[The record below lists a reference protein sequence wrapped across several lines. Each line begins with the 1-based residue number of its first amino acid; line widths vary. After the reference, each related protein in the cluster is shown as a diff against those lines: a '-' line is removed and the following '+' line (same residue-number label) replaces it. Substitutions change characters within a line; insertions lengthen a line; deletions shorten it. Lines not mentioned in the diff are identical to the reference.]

1 MVLVWY
7 MPGSW
12 RFGRLSLFPISFGVW
27 VFFGRVVSPPISF
40 TLLQKTQL
48 VSVVCLGSKFHF
60 LVCVFLY
67 PVADLV
73 CSQRLWLCMVHI
85 FSSCNTVPAGLCLDG
100 GSFFCP
106 SFDLSIGI
114 VAVLEGTGCFSS
126 LIGLSV
132 AWYYFPSMWNKR
144 CCWLDQYLLLC
155 RRHPLYVLKSLWCN
169 LVVVFHPSCVRLPFI
184 FQQGIKE
191 RWCF

>member
-12 RFGRLSLFPISFGVW
+12 RFGRLSLFPISFGVLSLL
-27 VFFGRVVSPPISF
+27 GRVISPPISF
-40 TLLQKTQL
+40 TLVQKTQL
-48 VSVVCLGSKFHF
+48 VSVVCLMMGLFLLCPLLYALGSKFHF
-60 LVCVFLY
+60 LVFVLLY

-73 CSQRLWLCMVHI
+73 CSQRLWLCMMHI
-85 FSSCNTVPAGLCLDG
+85 FSSCNTVTAGLCLDG

-132 AWYYFPSMWNKR
+132 AWYYFPSTSTNHLRGIYMWNKR

-155 RRHPLYVLKSLWCN
+155 TRHPLYTLSLYDA
-169 LVVVFHPSCVRLPFI
+169 I
-184 FQQGIKE
+184 
-191 RWCF
+191 